1 MSGRIVR
8 FLTIA
13 SAILCCMASAST
25 AAVPAGSEQG
35 RPSGRVGKLIE
46 VSETVRRAGRPADAL
61 HILELA
67 EPMVAEEAT
76 SIERARLRL
85 QRARCN
91 YYRTSLAGEPQDANI
106 AELKALLMEAE
117 TLKSAWLLADVR
129 DQLGLAIYSRDF
141 GKNDMD
147 EPRRLFEQALDTRR
161 KTGDVRGVAESLF
174 HLGLTFEHKKD
185 PSPEELRRAVA
196 SHEEALSIAEDRGFD
211 VEASYAVRHLAYH
224 RKDAGDLDAALTGFE
239 RSLMLRIRAG
249 YQINLAPSLISI
261 GEVWQDK
268 GDVAKAREHY
278 QRALAEANRLGARR
292 FQDRARD
299 ALESL
304 AAGSPSR

>member
-1 MSGRIVR
+1 M
-8 FLTIA
+8 
-13 SAILCCMASAST
+13 
-25 AAVPAGSEQG
+25 
-35 RPSGRVGKLIE
+35 
-46 VSETVRRAGRPADAL
+46 
-61 HILELA
+61 
-67 EPMVAEEAT
+67 
-76 SIERARLRL
+76 
-85 QRARCN
+85 
-91 YYRTSLAGEPQDANI
+91 PQDANI
-106 AELKALLMEAE
+106 AELRAVVLQAE
-117 TLKSAWLLADVR
+117 TLKSAQLLADAR